1 MIRPELR
8 RMGSVIRFVIPKF
21 TERIFRI
28 STSAIKIM
36 KGKCRSELQYEQ
48 IFIPRPNGSKLRLCI
63 YLPLSPKINVPGLLW
78 IHGGGYGLGTPE
90 QDEAFIK
97 RFVDASHCLVVSPD
111 YTLSIDKPYPAA
123 LDDCY
128 AALLWLKEN
137 GGKYGVRN
145 NQLFVGGDSA
155 GGGLA
160 AAVSLYARDKGEV
173 AIAFQM
179 PLYPMIDDRMNTES
193 ATDNNAPLWNSKSNR
208 IGWALY
214 LGDLFGKCD
223 VPTYAAPARADDFS
237 RLPPTCTYVGSIEPF
252 RDETVAYIEK
262 LRSNGIP
269 VSFKIF
275 EGCFHGFDLVCPKSN
290 AAREAVEF
298 LMEGFCYAVKNYYAG
313 QMK

>member
-1 MIRPELR
+1 
-8 RMGSVIRFVIPKF
+8 MGLAIRFVIPKF

-28 STSAIKIM
+28 SASAITMM
-36 KGKCRSELQYEQ
+36 KGKCRSELKYEQ
-48 IFIPRPNGSKLRLCI
+48 IFIPRPDGSKLRLCI
-63 YLPLSPKINVPGLLW
+63 YSPLSPKINVPGLLW

-97 RFVDASHCLVVSPD
+97 RFVDASGCVVISPD

-137 GGKYGVRN
+137 GGKYGARDD
-145 NQLFVGGDSA
+145 QLFVGGDSA

-179 PLYPMIDDRMNTES
+179 PLYPMIDDRMDTES

-208 IGWALY
+208 IGWTLY
-214 LGDLFGKCD
+214 LGDLFGKDD
-223 VPTYAAPARADDFS
+223 VPAYAAPARADDFS
-237 RLPPTCTYVGSIEPF
+237 RLPPTCTYVGSVEPF
-252 RDETVAYIEK
+252 RDETVAYIKK
-262 LRSNGIP
+262 LRSNGVP

-290 AAREAVEF
+290 AAREAVGF
-298 LMEGFCYAVKNYYAG
+298 LMDGFRYAAKNYYAG